1 MVAKGSVWKVLLL
14 LTVCVGVVAAVALVY
29 EQQETPASLT
39 LTYDADSWKD
49 INSTQIL
56 AQCK

>member
-1 MVAKGSVWKVLLL
+1 M
-14 LTVCVGVVAAVALVY
+14 CVFTDGAVALVY

-49 INSTQIL
+49 KNLTLVL
-56 AQCK
+56 AQRK